1 MDLSAKDSD
10 KYRMVDVIK
19 ERLDVTFNE
28 PSGPAEIPLQLRK
41 RRVTAPIRPK
51 AVGVIGECRLV
62 DSFQQHPHY
71 FLHQFVIKGRDAQR
85 AQFPILFL
93 DIGAARGVRLV
104 AVVTVFERVNFLLTN
119 YE

>member
-1 MDLSAKDSD
+1 MDSSAKDSY
-10 KYRMVDVIK
+10 KYRMVDVIE
-19 ERLDVTFNE
+19 ERFDIALNK

-41 RRVTAPIRPK
+41 RRMTASVGPK
-51 AVGVIGECRLV
+51 TVGIIGEGRFI

-93 DIGAARGVRLV
+93 DIGAACGVRLV
-104 AVVTVFERVNFLLTN
+104 AVVF
-119 YE
+119 